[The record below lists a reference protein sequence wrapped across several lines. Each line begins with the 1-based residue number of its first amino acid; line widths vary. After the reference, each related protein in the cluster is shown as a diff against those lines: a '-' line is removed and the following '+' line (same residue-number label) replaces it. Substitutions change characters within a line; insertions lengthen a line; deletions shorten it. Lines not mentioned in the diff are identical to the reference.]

1 MRNIQGV
8 SGTFRALPWAARFI
22 ARNLGHSQNKTLI
35 NATAG
40 KKQLSAWNTGEHT
53 RELSFQ
59 ISVWE
64 HSRSQAPGR
73 RDFGQ
78 WVNSMKF
85 DHAKPIRFKILLQ
98 TGLKAQAIWTRW
110 RKGIWRTSSRRQPQW
125 LGGCTFGGFQM
136 ASGALLGQVLWTGW
150 NWLLTKKHSKQER
163 WWACEMFDSELIKDW
178 PLQGEAALAA
188 SSAGPSK
195 AVKRCKKIST
205 DESLE
210 FLSGQCF
217 EELCEGTA
225 GRRVFSTSGTR
236 T

>member
-1 MRNIQGV
+1 MQLLAKSPRRMEHW
-8 SGTFRALPWAARFI
+8 GTHARVKFPNLRVRTLKKSSTWQARF
-22 ARNLGHSQNKTLI
+22 RSMSQ
-35 NATAG
+35 
-40 KKQLSAWNTGEHT
+40 
-53 RELSFQ
+53 FY
-59 ISVWE
+59 
-64 HSRSQAPGR
+64 
-73 RDFGQ
+73 
-78 WVNSMKF
+78 

-98 TGLKAQAIWTRW
+98 TRLKAQAIWTRW

-125 LGGCTFGGFQM
+125 LGGHTFGSFQI
-136 ASGALLGQVLWTGW
+136 ANGALLGQVLRTRW

-178 PLQGEAALAA
+178 PLQGEAAWAA
-188 SSAGPSK
+188 SSAGPSR
-195 AVKRCKKIST
+195 AVKRCEKIST

-210 FLSGQCF
+210 FFSGQCF